1 MAKQQPRILTG
12 QVVAVTGGAR
22 GIGRAMAQAFL
33 DEGMRVAIGDVDVAT
48 AKQTAEELGR
58 GTVAFELDV
67 TRRESVE
74 AFADSVEQ
82 ALGPIDVFI
91 NNAERLLK
99 KKGGTLKKVE
109 EAISVSEKVDEK
121 KVTWSITFNQP
132 DSLTLNSDD
141 IQTIDLILMAYPN
154 RV

>member
-1 MAKQQPRILTG
+1 ITG
-12 QVVAVTGGAR
+12 PSDVQTKGEELVR
-22 GIGRAMAQAFL
+22 KFLIAQEEVFVY
-33 DEGMRVAIGDVDVAT
+33 ESVAT
-48 AKQTAEELGR
+48 LYPPVNPVRKD
-58 GTVAFELDV
+58 F
-67 TRRESVE
+67 
-74 AFADSVEQ
+74 
-82 ALGPIDVFI
+82 DVFI

>member
-1 MAKQQPRILTG
+1 MLINKGISSDAQWNKLKSSGKFKITG
-12 QVVAVTGGAR
+12 PSDVQTKGEELVR
-22 GIGRAMAQAFL
+22 KFLIAQEEVFVY
-33 DEGMRVAIGDVDVAT
+33 ESVAT
-48 AKQTAEELGR
+48 LYPPVNPVRKD
-58 GTVAFELDV
+58 F
-67 TRRESVE
+67 
-74 AFADSVEQ
+74 
-82 ALGPIDVFI
+82 DVFI